1 LVVAGWKQLWI
12 YFLIA
17 ATFFS
22 SYSAT
27 LTFNSFTDSLL
38 KMNPLPGQSGAVTAQ
53 DDTIFRTLAAY
64 ADALDALPLDLTRS
78 FSDLRELDAVLG
90 GKYFLV
96 YLSPSFFFFY
106 PCLFSTTL

>member
-1 LVVAGWKQLWI
+1 
-12 YFLIA
+12 
-17 ATFFS
+17 
-22 SYSAT
+22 
-27 LTFNSFTDSLL
+27 
-38 KMNPLPGQSGAVTAQ
+38 MNPLPGQSGAVTAQ